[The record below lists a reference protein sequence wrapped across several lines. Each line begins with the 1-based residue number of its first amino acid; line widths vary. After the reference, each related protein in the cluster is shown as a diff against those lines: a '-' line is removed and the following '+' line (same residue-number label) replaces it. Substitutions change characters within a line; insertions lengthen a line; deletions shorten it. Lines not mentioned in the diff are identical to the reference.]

1 MTSSVLFWKSRKLKR
16 KNTVCASSKSNVG
29 RGIKKHISALLF
41 FTVNVTNTLQMS
53 ATGSRAYSKNDG
65 KMFNARKTK
74 KKNNAL

>member
-1 MTSSVLFWKSRKLKR
+1 M
-16 KNTVCASSKSNVG
+16 
-29 RGIKKHISALLF
+29 KKHISAFLF
-41 FTVNVTNTLQMS
+41 FTVSVTNTLQMS